1 VLAVLVLGIL
11 GLAYAY
17 MAHQRVTLINS
28 DFFSF
33 ARRMDRLGTTPWQ
46 ETWVD
51 GLYPVGYPYL
61 VKFVAGYV
69 GGYAPAA
76 RLISAFSGWIGLVAL
91 WVLAYR
97 TGGRVLAAGTVLL
110 TGLNHWYL
118 TFATSEG
125 TDMPAAGLLLV
136 ALAIASTPS
145 LRRPHLLALGAVLGA
160 AYLVRYTALLALPA
174 LALVWAVEDR
184 LHWKP
189 LLRKLVWVGLAFAI
203 VSAPQWIASWLVRGT
218 PLYNTQHWNIWYA
231 IEGEG
236 KWWRILTV
244 GPTLPNLGAVIAKV
258 GFGAFL
264 KNFALNVY
272 RLVAL
277 NMFGYPAYL
286 LWLVGA
292 GMVLG
297 LRSRAG
303 MLLLAMGVVFG
314 GAISLAFLSPRVL
327 LPLLPLQV
335 CLSLVPV
342 RWALHRWPTWST
354 SVLLPALSVAVVLY
368 GWYVYEYTLGI
379 IHTPYESAQTRLP
392 DVLRKAGMKRVDEVL
407 SFSHNLYDVPSPVCA
422 RFATPW
428 LGSAVPIRSEAEVL
442 WMAVHGG
449 QRFVVFDGLSSAD
462 VDGLDRWY
470 AHRHLAPPLEP
481 VMKEET
487 VEAYALPDSVIA
499 RFRPATGADWT
510 AFAATHYPALGKL
523 WPTDAALLQEEKPAP
538 GLMQGTP
545 TPLLLSDWRRYKGE
559 HRLK

>member
-1 VLAVLVLGIL
+1 MLVLGIL
-11 GLAYAY
+11 GIAYAY
-17 MAHQRVTLINS
+17 MAHERVTLINS

-33 ARRMDRLGTTPWQ
+33 ARRMDRLGSAPWQ

-61 VKFVAGYV
+61 VKFVAGFT

-76 RLISAFSGWIGLVAL
+76 RLISAFSGWMGLVAL
-91 WVLAYR
+91 WVLANR
-97 TGGRVLAAGTVLL
+97 LGGRILAAGTVLL

-125 TDMPAAGLLLV
+125 TDMPATGLLLV

-145 LRRPHLLALGAVLGA
+145 LRRQHLIALGAILGA

-174 LALVWAVEDR
+174 LVLVWALEDR
-184 LHWKP
+184 FRWKP
-189 LLRKLVWVGLAFAI
+189 ILQKVLWVGLVFAV
-203 VSAPQWIASWLVRGT
+203 VSSPQWIASWMVRGT
-218 PLYNTQHWNIWYA
+218 PLYNTQHLNIWYA
-231 IEGEG
+231 IEGGG

-244 GPTLPNLGAVIAKV
+244 GPSLPNLGAVIAKV
-258 GFGAFL
+258 GFSAFI
-264 KNFALNVY
+264 KNFLLNVY
-272 RLVAL
+272 RLVAF
-277 NMFGYPAYL
+277 NMFGYPAHL

-297 LRSRAG
+297 LKPRAG
-303 MLLLAMGVVFG
+303 MLVLAMSLTFG

-335 CLSLVPV
+335 CLSLVPIV
-342 RWALHRWPTWST
+342 WGLRRWPEWSE
-354 SVLLPALSVAVVLY
+354 SVFLPALAVGALLY

-379 IHTPYESAQTRLP
+379 IHTPYEAAQTRLP
-392 DVLRKAGMKRVDEVL
+392 EALRKAGMKQVDEVL

-422 RFATPW
+422 RFSTPW
-428 LGSAVPIRSEAEVL
+428 LGSAVPIRSEAEVV

-449 QRFVVFDGLSSAD
+449 QRFVVFDGLSPAD
-462 VDGLDRWY
+462 VDGIDHWY
-470 AHRHLAPPLEP
+470 THRQLVPPFRV
-481 VMKEET
+481 VMADQT

-499 RFRPATGADWT
+499 EFHPATGADWT
-510 AFAATHYPALGKL
+510 SFAAEHYPALGKL
-523 WPTDAALLQEEKPAP
+523 WPTEASTLQEEKQAP
-538 GLMQGTP
+538 GVLAGVS

-559 HRLK
+559 HHLK

>member
-1 VLAVLVLGIL
+1 MLILGIL

-17 MAHQRVTLINS
+17 MAHERATLINS

-33 ARRMDRLGTTPWQ
+33 ARRMDRLGTAPWQ

-61 VKFVAGYV
+61 VKFVAGFT
-69 GGYAPAA
+69 GGYASAA
-76 RLISAFSGWIGLVAL
+76 RLISVFSGWIGLVAL

-97 TGGRVLAAGTVLL
+97 LGGSILAAGTVLL
-110 TGLNHWYL
+110 TDLNHWYL

-125 TDMPAAGLLLV
+125 TDMPATALLLV
-136 ALAIASTPS
+136 ALAVASTPS
-145 LRRPHLLALGAVLGA
+145 LQRRHLLALGAILGV

-174 LALVWAVEDR
+174 LALVWAIEDGFR
-184 LHWKP
+184 WKP
-189 LLRKLVWVGLAFAI
+189 LRQKLVWVVLAFAV
-203 VSAPQWIASWLVRGT
+203 VSSPQWIASWIMRGT
-218 PLYNTQHWNIWYA
+218 PLYNTQHLNIWYA

-244 GPTLPNLGAVIAKV
+244 GPTMPNLGAVIGKV

-264 KNFALNVY
+264 KNFLLNAY
-272 RLVAL
+272 RLVVI

-297 LRSRAG
+297 LRQKAG
-303 MLLLAMGVVFG
+303 MLILAMSLVFG

-335 CLSLVPV
+335 CLSLVPIIWGL
-342 RWALHRWPTWST
+342 RRWPQWSE
-354 SVLLPALSVAVVLY
+354 SVFLPALTVATLLY

-379 IHTPYESAQTRLP
+379 IHTPYEAAQTRLP
-392 DVLRKAGMKRVDEVL
+392 QVLRKAGMKQVDEVL

-428 LGSAVPIRSEAEVL
+428 LGSPVPIRSEAEVL
-442 WMAVHGG
+442 WMAVRGG
-449 QRFVVFDGLSSAD
+449 QRFVVFDGLSPAD
-462 VDGLDRWY
+462 VDGIDRWY
-470 AHRHLAPPLEP
+470 AHRQLVPPFRR
-481 VMKEET
+481 VMNEET
-487 VEAYALPDSVIA
+487 VEAYALPDSLIA
-499 RFRPATGADWT
+499 SFHPATGADWT
-510 AFAATHYPALGKL
+510 AFATAQYPALSKL
-523 WPTDAALLQEEKPAP
+523 WPTEAPVLQEEKAAP
-538 GLMQGTP
+538 RLLMGTP
-545 TPLLLSDWRRYKGE
+545 TPILLSDWRRYKGE